1 VIELG
6 GGNMFTFL
14 KELTEIKGPSG
25 FEDDVREYIKSKIKD
40 KVDEVFE
47 DRMGNLIVLK
57 KGKKGCKK
65 ILLDAHMDEVGFMVT
80 NINEDGTL
88 SFAPLGGVDVRVIL
102 SKKVLVG
109 KDVTGII
116 GYKAAHLQHDDD
128 YARVPKYSE
137 LKIDIGASSKSEAEK
152 KVAIGDP
159 VSFTTE
165 YEEVGDYIIAKALDD
180 RCGCS
185 ILMDLINDG
194 IETNCDVYFAFTV
207 QEETGLRGPAIV
219 AEQLNADVAIA
230 VETTTSGDDPE
241 LEKQLWSTHLGNGPA
256 ITFMHSGYVVSKAIF
271 DKLVE
276 TAKRNNIPFQYKMRT
291 VGGTNA
297 RRYASTGIPAG
308 VVSTPARYIHSPVS
322 EVRKD
327 DYENAFKLLKAFL
340 ESE

>member
-1 VIELG
+1 
-6 GGNMFTFL
+6 MFTFL

-47 DRMGNLIVLK
+47 DRMGNLIALK
-57 KGKKGCKK
+57 KGKKGGKK

-116 GYKAAHLQHDDD
+116 GYKAAHLQHGDD

-165 YEEVGDYIIAKALDD
+165 YEEV
-180 RCGCS
+180 
-185 ILMDLINDG
+185 
-194 IETNCDVYFAFTV
+194 
-207 QEETGLRGPAIV
+207 
-219 AEQLNADVAIA
+219 
-230 VETTTSGDDPE
+230 
-241 LEKQLWSTHLGNGPA
+241 
-256 ITFMHSGYVVSKAIF
+256 
-271 DKLVE
+271 
-276 TAKRNNIPFQYKMRT
+276 
-291 VGGTNA
+291 
-297 RRYASTGIPAG
+297 
-308 VVSTPARYIHSPVS
+308 
-322 EVRKD
+322 
-327 DYENAFKLLKAFL
+327 
-340 ESE
+340 

>member
-1 VIELG
+1 ML
-6 GGNMFTFL
+6 TFL
-14 KELTEIKGPSG
+14 RELTELKGPSG
-25 FEDDVREYIKSKIKD
+25 FEDDVREYIKSKIEG

-47 DRMGNLIVLK
+47 DRMGNLIALK
-57 KGKKGCKK
+57 KGKTGGKK

-102 SKKVLVG
+102 SKKVVVG
-109 KDVTGII
+109 KDVMGII
-116 GYKAAHLQHDDD
+116 GYKAAHLQHGED
-128 YARVPKYSE
+128 YARIPKYYE

-180 RCGCS
+180 RGGCS
-185 ILMDLINDG
+185 LLMDLIDDG
-194 IETNCDVYFAFTV
+194 VDANCDVYFAFTV
-207 QEETGLRGPAIV
+207 QEETGPKWPVILM
-219 AEQLNADVAIA
+219 EQLKADMVIAI
-230 VETTTSGDDPE
+230 ETTTSGDDPE
-241 LEKQLWSTHLGNGPA
+241 LEKYLWSTHLGDGPA
-256 ITFMHSGYVVSKAIF
+256 ITFMHRGYVVSKEIF

-276 TAKRNNIPFQYKMRT
+276 TAKENNIKFQYKMRT

-297 RRYASTGIPAG
+297 RRYAMGGMPAG
-308 VVSTPARYIHSPVS
+308 VVSIPARYIHSPIS
-322 EVRKD
+322 EIRKD
-327 DYENAFKLLKAFL
+327 DYENTFKLLKTFL